1 MDADPSEV
9 RIRAYRIINIDAAY
23 PTHNQGAVLFQDGRQ
38 PTRIDLIRRRDRF
51 VNWHNEREIAV
62 SRAVNQP
69 WSVPGDDGVDG
80 ALSALFSV
88 LWCPVPTNVLG
99 GELRC
104 CCRDP
109 LTGFYRDGYCRTGP
123 GDFGLHTVCA
133 QMTNEFLEFS
143 YARGN
148 DLVTP
153 QPGFPGLKEGDRWC
167 LCVTRWHEALEAG
180 VAPPVDLHATHASAL
195 EFVTLEELQAHAS
208 T

>member
-1 MDADPSEV
+1 M
-9 RIRAYRIINIDAAY
+9 
-23 PTHNQGAVLFQDGRQ
+23 
-38 PTRIDLIRRRDRF
+38 
-51 VNWHNEREIAV
+51 
-62 SRAVNQP
+62 
-69 WSVPGDDGVDG
+69 
-80 ALSALFSV
+80 
-88 LWCPVPTNVLG
+88 PTNVLG

-109 LTGFYRDGYCRTGP
+109 LTGFYRDGYRRTGP

-153 QPGFPGLKEGDRWC
+153 QGDFPGLKEGDRWC

-180 VAPPVDLHATHASAL
+180 VAPPVDLHATHASTL
-195 EFVTLEELQAHAS
+195 EFVTLEELQAHAL